1 MQTISSGAL
10 QALVCAVLAGGCTP
24 PSSSPAGAP
33 PIMEDA
39 APQSNRPVVDASMSL
54 IFVEGVPEARGLLD
68 AGRPVDAIDAGSP
81 ADGGSPADAVDA
93 GGADAMTPVDAGVS
107 DGGRALA
114 FPGAQ
119 GFGAGATGGRGGR
132 VIYVTNLNAM
142 GPGSLNAALA
152 ETGPRYVLF
161 RVSGVID
168 ASAHVLAG
176 DVTLAGQ
183 TSPGGV
189 IVRGFDTSEAV
200 FCEHACGASARG
212 VQNIIVR
219 HLRSRPAGAEFP
231 DGLRLRYVRNVVI
244 DHVSVGNAAD
254 EAVEVS
260 YANDVTIQNTL
271 IAETLGSHATEGGM
285 LLNYTNPAAGYA
297 LDRMSIHHNT
307 WNRIM
312 GRYPELSRESGAAA
326 AGSTMQIELSNNLL
340 WDQRRYIDVNPTV
353 LSDDLGAASIY
364 YQLNWVGNVGYAPAS
379 MPYGMI
385 FFPVTTGTRS
395 TTYFL
400 DDVFSSYPTR
410 SNYQLNYC
418 CNDFATAPS
427 PGTPSFALQNRH
439 PFPAIAYTPSTMLR
453 EYMLA
458 TVGAFPRDPMDR
470 RLMQFVRVGV
480 LDGRPSDVNPAGDA
494 LSLDFNAATPPAA
507 PADSDLDGMPDAW
520 EIEHGLDPLIAN
532 HNGSE
537 LSVSLTGVPG
547 YTNLECYLNELS
559 DQRIAAR

>member
-1 MQTISSGAL
+1 MQNISVGAL
-10 QALVCAVLAGGCTP
+10 QALVCAVLAGACAP
-24 PSSSPAGAP
+24 PSSRPSGAP
-33 PIMEDA
+33 SILQDDA
-39 APQSNRPVVDASMSL
+39 SPPARTVVDASLSL
-54 IFVEGVPEARGLLD
+54 LFEEAAPEPRGLFD
-68 AGRPVDAIDAGSP
+68 AGRPPEHADAALL
-81 ADGGSPADAVDA
+81 ADAVEA
-93 GGADAMTPVDAGVS
+93 GGADAMIPSDARDRDAGSVP
-107 DGGRALA
+107 A

-132 VIYVTNLNAM
+132 VIYVTNLNAS

-152 ETGPRYVLF
+152 TTGPRYVLF

-168 ASAHVLAG
+168 ASAHILAG
-176 DVTLAGQ
+176 DVTIAGQ

-189 IVRGFDTSEAV
+189 IVRGFDTSEAM
-200 FCEHACGASARG
+200 FCEHACGPGARG

-219 HLRSRPAGAEFP
+219 HLRSRPAGADFP
-231 DGLRLRYVRNVVI
+231 DGLRLRYVRNIII
-244 DHVSVGNAAD
+244 DHLSVGNAAD

-271 IAETLGSHATEGGM
+271 IAETLGSHAAQGGM
-285 LLNYTNPAAGYA
+285 LLNYTNPSAGYA
-297 LDRMSIHHNT
+297 LDRLSIHHNT

-340 WDQRRYIDVNPTV
+340 WDQVRYIDVNSTV
-353 LSDDLGAASIY
+353 LSDDLGAAAIY

-385 FFPVTTGTRS
+385 FFPVMAGTRS
-395 TTYFL
+395 TTYFR
-400 DDVFSSYPTR
+400 DNVFTNHPSR
-410 SNYQLNYC
+410 RDYQLNYC

-427 PGTPSFALQNRH
+427 PGTPSFALQHRH
-439 PFPAIAYTPSTMLR
+439 PFPAITYTPSAMLR
-453 EYMLA
+453 EYMVA

-470 RLMQFVRVGV
+470 RLMQFVRGSV
-480 LDGRPSDVNPAGDA
+480 LDGRPADVNPAGDA
-494 LSLDFNAATPPAA
+494 LSLDFDAATPPAA

-520 EIEHGLDPLIAN
+520 ELEHGLDPLSPDP
-532 HNGSE
+532 NGSE
-537 LSVSLTGVPG
+537 LSVSLSGVPG

-559 DQRIAAR
+559 ALRIAAR

>member
-1 MQTISSGAL
+1 
-10 QALVCAVLAGGCTP
+10 
-24 PSSSPAGAP
+24 
-33 PIMEDA
+33 
-39 APQSNRPVVDASMSL
+39 MSL

-189 IVRGFDTSEAV
+189 IVCGFDTSEAV

-439 PFPAIAYTPSTMLR
+439 PFPCHRVHPLDDAPGVHAR
-453 EYMLA
+453 H
-458 TVGAFPRDPMDR
+458 RR
-470 RLMQFVRVGV
+470 RLPQRPHGSSADAVRSRRRPRWAAVRREPR
-480 LDGRPSDVNPAGDA
+480 GRCPLAGLQRRDA
-494 LSLDFNAATPPAA
+494 PAA